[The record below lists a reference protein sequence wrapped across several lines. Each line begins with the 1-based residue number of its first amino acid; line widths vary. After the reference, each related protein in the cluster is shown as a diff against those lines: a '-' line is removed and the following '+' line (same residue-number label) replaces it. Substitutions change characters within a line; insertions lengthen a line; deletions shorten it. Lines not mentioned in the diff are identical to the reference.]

1 MSGNQHL
8 VETLLR
14 PPVEL
19 FAATSYGL
27 IALLMAVAPSY
38 FMLTPSVA
46 YFCAFILLYFAIRR
60 FIQGFKIVR
69 YHFGLK
75 RMSPYVMRDK
85 DIPVSN
91 IKLFLGMGFLWD
103 QRHAQRIAD
112 LNRKDGR
119 IYKEQSK
126 LYKWARAFELS
137 NEKNR
142 LFVFYLLVY
151 RKLIDILNVLSWFPP
166 CRWLKWIFLNF
177 PLASLPPIGGEPSL
191 HAVGLYEGEEPVA
204 MSIADRVGHTL
215 VLGTTRVGK
224 TRLAELLIT
233 QDIYRGDVVIVLDPK
248 GDADLLTRMYM
259 AAKNAGREDNFY
271 LFHLGFPEIS
281 ARYSPVSSFT
291 RITEV
296 ANRIAKSLP
305 GEGQSAAFR
314 DFVWRY
320 VNIIAQAMNALGRK
334 VDYEMIREYGQNI
347 EPLVRDYMTM
357 LAEQHDPEGYEPK
370 VKWILE
376 AFYDKDNTEYRV
388 SREMSGRDREVVALW
403 QYCKDKNLFDAIASG
418 LSRTFEYDRGY
429 YDKLVSSLLPLMDK
443 LTSGKTAELLSP
455 DYLDEDDPRP
465 IFDWETV
472 IRTKSIVYVGLD
484 ALTDAEVAGAVG
496 NSMFADLTS
505 NAGRLYKS
513 GANANLP
520 DVELTDAKVSIHADE
535 FSELIGDEFI
545 PLLNK
550 AGGAGFQV
558 TAYTQ
563 TWSDVEARLG
573 NKAKAGQVE
582 GNFNSMV
589 MLRVR
594 ELATAEM
601 FTNQLRDV
609 EIDHLMVESG
619 TTDSSDIDNEKHFV
633 SNTRQR
639 VTTQQIKLIHPNDFV
654 TLPKGQ
660 AFALLDGGKPYKI
673 RIPISDPADLTDLPD
688 NLAMLAA
695 EMRDSYTT
703 NEDWYHYAPSFD
715 EGVVKNVMNEHRVAS
730 VTAVVESNQNTVVE
744 SSIRAVV
751 E

>member
-1 MSGNQHL
+1 MSNSDQL

-19 FAATSYGL
+19 TAATAYFL
-27 IALLMAVAPSY
+27 IALLMTIAPSY
-38 FMLTPSVA
+38 FMLTPSVGYMCALVLA
-46 YFCAFILLYFAIRR
+46 YFALRR
-60 FIQGFKIVR
+60 FLQGFRIYR

-75 RMSPYVMRDK
+75 RMSPYVLSDK
-85 DIPVSN
+85 NIPVSN

-103 QRHAQRIAD
+103 QRHAQRLAD

-119 IYKEQSK
+119 KYKKPSS
-126 LYKWARAFELS
+126 LFYWAREFELAHE
-137 NEKNR
+137 NNW
-142 LFVFYLLVY
+142 LFNQYLKFYTG
-151 RKLIDILNVLSWFPP
+151 LISSLSKLSWFPP
-166 CRWLKWIFLNF
+166 CKWLKWLCVNS
-177 PLASLPPIGGEPSL
+177 PLADLPPIGGEPSL
-191 HAVGLYEGEEPVA
+191 HAVGLYEGERPVT
-204 MSIADRVGHTL
+204 MNIADRVGHTL

-233 QDIYRGDVVIVLDPK
+233 QDIYRGDVVIVIDPK

-259 AAKNAGREDNFY
+259 AAKKAGREDNFY

-334 VDYEMIREYGQNI
+334 VDYQQIREYGQNI
-347 EPLVRDYMTM
+347 EPLIKDYMTM
-357 LAEQHDPEGYEPK
+357 LAAKHDPEGYEGR
-370 VKWILE
+370 VRWILA
-376 AFYDKDNTEYRV
+376 AFNDQDNKAYRV
-388 SREMSGRDREVVALW
+388 SREMSNRDRSVVALW
-403 QYCKDKNLFDAIASG
+403 QYCKDENIFDTIASG
-418 LSRTFEYDRGY
+418 LSRTYEYDRGY

-455 DYLDEDDPRP
+455 DYLDENDTRP

-505 NAGRLYKS
+505 RAGYIYKS
-513 GANANLP
+513 GVNANLP
-520 DVELTDAKVSIHADE
+520 DFDTKDVKVSIHADE
-535 FSELIGDEFI
+535 FNELIGDEFI

-582 GNFNSMV
+582 GNLNTMI

-594 ELATAEM
+594 EIETAEM

-609 EIDHLMVESG
+609 EIDHLMTVSG
-619 TTDSSDIDNEKHFV
+619 ATDSSDIDNEKHFV
-633 SNTRQR
+633 SSTQQR
-639 VTTQQIKLIHPNDFV
+639 VTTQQSKLIHPNDFV
-654 TLPKGQ
+654 SLPKGQ
-660 AFALLDGGKPYKI
+660 AFALLDGGKPYKL
-673 RIPISDPADLTDLPD
+673 RIPISDPDDLKDLPE
-688 NLAMLAA
+688 NITLLAA
-695 EMRDSYTT
+695 EMRESYTT
-703 NEDWYHYAPSFD
+703 NEDWYHYSSSFD
-715 EGVVKNVMNEHRVAS
+715 ESAVKTILGEHRLSGVKQDVAS
-730 VTAVVESNQNTVVE
+730 ATDSEVE
-744 SSIRAVV
+744 AHG
-751 E
+751 